1 MRTLLGLLAVL
12 FLLAACASPQYLYYG
27 NTSHSYYKAVK
38 KQDIKSVDNYKQ
50 SLEKVFTRSAE
61 LGKPVPP
68 GLYCDY
74 ALLLLQEKPQ
84 EAKAYLLKEKQAWKE
99 SEQLVDFLIDRY
111 QLGK

>member
-12 FLLAACASPQYLYYG
+12 FLLAACAQPQYLYYG
-27 NTSHSYYKAVK
+27 NSSHSYYKAVK
-38 KQDIKSVDNYKQ
+38 KQDTKSVEDYKQ
-50 SLEKVFTRSAE
+50 SLEKVFAKSAS

-74 ALLLLQEKPQ
+74 ALLILHDNPQ
-84 EAKAYLLKEKQAWKE
+84 EAKSYLLKEKQAWKE
-99 SEQLVDFLIDRY
+99 SETLVDFLINRY